1 MSPDSKAPE
10 GAHEIIHARALYEGW
25 ARFLVAKVRLADG
38 HIVDREIEDH
48 GDAACVLAYNVRR
61 KTAVLVRQL
70 RAPPLF
76 AAGAQHTLEA
86 IAGIVE
92 KNEDAAACA
101 RREAK
106 EEAHLAIEAPQHLF
120 TAWTMPGISTE
131 RMHFFLARYAG
142 EVRQGVVGG
151 LAGEREDTV
160 GVEISLAELARMAD
174 AGELVDVK
182 TLLLVQTLRL
192 RQPEL
197 FEG

>member
-1 MSPDSKAPE
+1 MSSDSKASE
-10 GAHEIIHARALYEGW
+10 GAHEIVDTRALYEGW
-25 ARFLVAKVRLADG
+25 TRFFLAKVRLADG
-38 HIVDREIEDH
+38 HIVEREIEDH

-76 AAGAQHTLEA
+76 AGGAQQTLEA

-101 RREAK
+101 RREAR
-106 EEAHLAIEAPQHLF
+106 EEAHLDIEAVQHLF

-131 RMHFFLARYAG
+131 RMHFFLACYAG
-142 EVRQGVVGG
+142 EVGPGIVGG

-160 GVEISLAELARMAD
+160 PVEISLAELARMAD

-182 TLLLVQTLRL
+182 TLLLLQTLRL
-192 RQPEL
+192 RHPEL
-197 FEG
+197 FAG

>member
-1 MSPDSKAPE
+1 MSNSRAPK
-10 GAHEIIHARALYEGW
+10 GAHEIIHTQALYEGW
-25 ARFLVAKVRLADG
+25 SRFLLAKVRLADG
-38 HIVDREIEDH
+38 HIVEREIEDH

-76 AAGAQHTLEA
+76 AGDAQHTLEA
-86 IAGIVE
+86 IAGIIE
-92 KNEDAAACA
+92 KNEDAATCA
-101 RREAK
+101 RREAR
-106 EEAHLAIEAPQHLF
+106 EETRLDIEAVQHLF

-131 RMHFFLARYAG
+131 RMYFFLARYAG
-142 EVRQGVVGG
+142 EVRPGIVGG

-160 GVEISLAELARMAD
+160 GVEISLADLARMAD
-174 AGELVDVK
+174 AGELADVK

-192 RQPEL
+192 RQPQL

>member
-10 GAHEIIHARALYEGW
+10 GAHEIIHTRALYEGW
-25 ARFLVAKVRLADG
+25 TSFFLAKVRLADG
-38 HIVDREIEDH
+38 HIVEREIEDH
-48 GDAACVLAYNVRR
+48 GEAACVLAYNARR

-70 RAPPLF
+70 RAPALF
-76 AAGAQHTLEA
+76 ADGAQHTLEA

-101 RREAK
+101 RREAQ
-106 EEAHLAIEAPQHLF
+106 EEAHLAIEALRHVF

-131 RMHFFLARYAG
+131 RMHFFLAQYSG
-142 EVRQGVVGG
+142 EVRPEVGG
-151 LAGEREDTV
+151 LPDEREDTFA
-160 GVEISLAELARMAD
+160 GEFSLAELARMAD

-182 TLLLVQTLRL
+182 TLLLLQTLRL